1 MHGAHAGPPQGNRNA
16 WKHGGRSAEVLTF
29 RQTLRELLCDAREL
43 VGKIR

>member
-29 RQTLRELLCDAREL
+29 RQTLRELLRNTKEL
-43 VGKIR
+43 IEKV